1 MQWKNPFRRDSDAP
15 KEGSSLALRA
25 GGYSL
30 VMTALVLVIAV
41 AVNLIAGMLPST
53 MTRYDISAAKLYS
66 VTSNT
71 KSVLSGLTDDVTVY
85 WIVQSG
91 AEDRVVENLLA
102 NYEALSDHIKVE
114 KRNPDVYPTFAEQ
127 YTDET
132 VQNNSLVVECGD
144 RSRYI
149 AYNEI
154 YPTDLD
160 IYSYAYTT
168 SFDGEGALTSA
179 INYVTTEDVP
189 KIYLLEGHG
198 ESELPSTFQSQ
209 IERENYETAALSLLT
224 VDAIPEDAD
233 CILIYGPQSDLAD
246 EEVTLLQDY
255 LNAGGKVLV
264 FSGPAVDTP
273 LENLET
279 LLTSH
284 GVEPVDGLVVEGD
297 RERYAFQLPYALLPE
312 MAADDITDP
321 LTEEGYTPV
330 FSIAQG
336 LDTSSASSGVTT
348 LLSSSEVSFSKADGY
363 DITTYEKED
372 GDTDGPFA
380 LAVSVIT
387 ENDGELI
394 WFGSSAF
401 LDDSYNAVSS
411 GANVNLTMNAL
422 TSLVGET
429 GSMSI
434 RAKSLNYN
442 YLTISDSTSSLLK
455 TLMIGVFPLCYLGL
469 GVVVVLRRRRLQNES
484 H

>member
-1 MQWKNPFRRDSDAP
+1 MQWKNPFRRDPDAP

-53 MTRYDISAAKLYS
+53 MTRYDISAAKFYS

-279 LLTSH
+279 LRKNGRLSNLKAF
-284 GVEPVDGLVVEGD
+284 VASALKIKPVMGSIPEG
-297 RERYAFQLPYALLPE
+297 
-312 MAADDITDP
+312 T
-321 LTEEGYTPV
+321 
-330 FSIAQG
+330 IAQLDQARG
-336 LDTSSASSGVTT
+336 INKALVKMVDYVAKGAVDSKNKVLGITHCNCPARAEIVKDAILKRIPVKDVVLLDTAGVSTMY
-348 LLSSSEVSFSKADGY
+348 A
-363 DITTYEKED
+363 
-372 GDTDGPFA
+372 
-380 LAVSVIT
+380 
-387 ENDGELI
+387 NDG
-394 WFGSSAF
+394 
-401 LDDSYNAVSS
+401 
-411 GANVNLTMNAL
+411 
-422 TSLVGET
+422 
-429 GSMSI
+429 
-434 RAKSLNYN
+434 
-442 YLTISDSTSSLLK
+442 
-455 TLMIGVFPLCYLGL
+455 GVI
-469 GVVVVLRRRRLQNES
+469 VVI
-484 H
+484 